1 MTRKQPARRS
11 RTGAARRGRRA
22 KTPARPRRSPQI
34 IVAGNIYCDLIFPRL
49 PSLPALGEETRTEQ
63 FAMTIGGGAFITAA
77 GLVRLGVPA
86 AARTFIGRDA
96 LGTMQLAALRRERVN
111 VSQTVRHAKLGAGVT
126 VAFSTSDDRG
136 FLTYPG
142 CTVDAARLLRVRDLA
157 ALRRVHHVHF
167 AGMPAP
173 FGQRLVVLESLA
185 AAHVTTSLDIGW
197 NPDRYGVPGFREV
210 LRRVTVF
217 LPSWRDAQW
226 LTERV
231 TPEDAVRALGEIVPV
246 PVIKLG
252 VDGAVGLED
261 GTPVR
266 VAPPAV
272 TSIDTTGA
280 GDAFN
285 AGFLWAYLR
294 GEPIRRCLL
303 AGNICGALS
312 TRGIGGTA
320 TFPTLPELRRS
331 LREAAR

>member
-1 MTRKQPARRS
+1 
-11 RTGAARRGRRA
+11 
-22 KTPARPRRSPQI
+22 
-34 IVAGNIYCDLIFPRL
+34 
-49 PSLPALGEETRTEQ
+49 
-63 FAMTIGGGAFITAA
+63 
-77 GLVRLGVPA
+77 LGVPA

-96 LGTMQLAALRRERVN
+96 LGAMQFAALRREGVI
-111 VSQTVRHAKLGAGVT
+111 VSQTARHTRLGAGVT
-126 VAFSTSDDRG
+126 VAFSTADDRG

-157 ALRRVHHVHF
+157 ALRRAHHVHF

-173 FGQRLVVLESLA
+173 FGQRLVLLESLA
-185 AAHVTTSLDIGW
+185 SAHVTTSLDIGW
-197 NPDRYGVPGFREV
+197 NPDRYGGPGFREV

-231 TPEDAVRALGEIVPV
+231 TPEDAVRALGEIVLV

-252 VDGAVGLED
+252 AGGAIGLED
-261 GTPVR
+261 GLPVR

-272 TSIDTTGA
+272 TPVDTTGA

-320 TFPTLPELRRS
+320 TFPALPELRRA
-331 LREAAR
+331 LREAGR